1 MLLEVKNLKK
11 IYPNKRNT
19 FLKQTG
25 YTHAVNG
32 VSFSL
37 DKGKTLGLVGESGSG
52 KTTTGKLVLRLIEAT
67 EGEVYFNGIP
77 IMGLSKKE
85 MIAKRKD
92 MQIIFQDPY
101 GSMNPK
107 MTIANIIGEPFEIH
121 KNMSK
126 KERRNASAELLNRV
140 GLSDRYLDHYPH
152 EFSGGQKQRICIARA
167 IALKPQFIVCDEAVS
182 SLDVSTRAQIIELLI
197 ELQTSFGISYLFI
210 THDLNTAKHI
220 CDHIAV
226 MFNGKIVEKAKAK
239 NLFDNPSHPYSKSL
253 LAAIPVPDPF
263 IKRERNC
270 TTFDNIADNPED
282 KKGCS
287 FYNRCTEAINIC
299 NKEAPELIEVAND
312 HFVSCHKAAKPQ
324 PIQIP

>member
-11 IYPNKRNT
+11 IYPNKRNAI
-19 FLKQTG
+19 LKQKGHTQ
-25 YTHAVNG
+25 AVNG

-52 KTTTGKLVLRLIEAT
+52 KTTTGKLVLRLVEPT
-67 EGEVYFNGIP
+67 GGEVYFNGIS

-85 MIAKRKD
+85 MVVKRKD

-101 GSMNPK
+101 GSLNPK

-182 SLDVSTRAQIIELLI
+182 SLDVSTRAQIIELLK
-197 ELQTSFGISYLFI
+197 ELQTCFGVSYLFI

-220 CDHIAV
+220 SDHIAV
-226 MFNGKIVEKAKAK
+226 MFKGKIVEKAKAV
-239 NLFDNPSHPYSKSL
+239 NLFNNPLHPYSRDL
-253 LAAIPVPDPF
+253 IDAIPVPDPF
-263 IKRERNC
+263 TRKKRNC
-270 TTFDNIADNPED
+270 TLFDNITGNQKEQN
-282 KKGCS
+282 GCS
-287 FYNRCTEAINIC
+287 YSNRCTEAIHIC
-299 NKEAPELIEVAND
+299 NNEVPELTEIEDD
-312 HFVSCHKAAKPQ
+312 HFVSCHKVVTV
-324 PIQIP
+324 

>member
-11 IYPNKRNT
+11 IYPNKINT
-19 FLKQTG
+19 ILRQTEST
-25 YTHAVNG
+25 YAVNG

-67 EGEVYFNGIP
+67 EGEVYFNGIS
-77 IMGLSKKE
+77 IMSLSEKE
-85 MIAKRKD
+85 MMAKRKD

-107 MTIANIIGEPFEIH
+107 MNIAGIIGEGFEIH
-121 KNMSK
+121 ENMSR
-126 KERRNASAELLNRV
+126 KERRSASAELLNKV
-140 GLSDRYLDHYPH
+140 GMSGRYLDHYPH

-182 SLDVSTRAQIIELLI
+182 SLDVSTRAQIIELLK
-197 ELQTSFGISYLFI
+197 ELQTCFGISYLFI
-210 THDLNTAKHI
+210 THDLNTAKHM

-226 MFNGKIVEKAKAK
+226 MFNGMIVEKTKALE
-239 NLFDNPSHPYSKSL
+239 LFSNPLHPYSRSL

-263 IKRERNC
+263 IKRDRNC
-270 TTFDNIADNPED
+270 TTFDNITDDPNG
-282 KKGCS
+282 KNGCS
-287 FYNRCTEAINIC
+287 FYNRCPEAVNIC
-299 NKEAPELIEVAND
+299 RNEAPQLIEVAND
-312 HFVSCHKAAKPQ
+312 HFVSCHRKAKPQ
-324 PIQIP
+324 SISL